1 MNKKHI
7 DFNRSNKAR
16 CTVRPVGPKIPDGM
30 LVPKNREDGQVLSG
44 FAESKE
50 VIISTSTPP
59 PKSAA
64 YEYLYAKDVAVLL
77 NVGMSKAYELIALTN
92 EKLKAEGKYIIPGRV
107 PRKLFMEQLY

>member
-1 MNKKHI
+1 MNKKKI
-7 DFNRSNKAR
+7 DFNRSNKAH

-30 LVPKNREDGQVLSG
+30 LVPKNREDCQVLSG

-50 VIISTSTPP
+50 AIISTPTPT

-77 NVGMSKAYELIALTN
+77 NVGMSKAYELIAQTN
-92 EKLKAEGKYIIPGRV
+92 EKLKAEGKYTIPGRV